1 MNTCV
6 VYCGFFVANSI
17 LKKSF
22 EDGIYI
28 TPLKLNCLT
37 YFLYS
42 NYLFKTGDV
51 LFTELFMKTD
61 EGLVLPSLDFKFGC
75 FQNNVI
81 TKFAKDSK
89 GKIFIIN
96 DDSFLE
102 CLSYIWSKY
111 KYMSECEMLNCL
123 NSTNAIKKREVYDVL
138 SVEDILDDEINRN
151 EELLERVKGSRI
163 YRRSK

>member
-1 MNTCV
+1 M
-6 VYCGFFVANSI
+6 FI
-17 LKKSF
+17 
-22 EDGIYI
+22 
-28 TPLKLNCLT
+28 
-37 YFLYS
+37 
-42 NYLFKTGDV
+42 TGDV

-81 TKFAKDSK
+81 TKFAKDSR
-89 GKIFIIN
+89 GKFFLIN

-111 KYMSECEMLNCL
+111 KYMSECEMLNSL

-138 SVEDILDDEINRN
+138 SVEDILDDEIKRN
-151 EELLERVKGSRI
+151 EELLERAKRI
-163 YRRSK
+163 RIHRRSK